1 MKGDSA
7 GIEINDVPKKG
18 FAGKADPV
26 HPVAPCKGDVRFGG
40 DDDGSAGSFA
50 NERGRPEDGT
60 AGARGMKPMTKK
72 VAVTAS
78 VFVFFLAVCIGISI
92 RSSNKTKP
100 TATSSALAL
109 EGTDSVF
116 PEVIN
121 GETLDFNVWQQSRRY
136 LVDIRRNGDGG
147 HFCGATLI
155 SRRVV
160 LTAAREFE
168 KFK

>member
-1 MKGDSA
+1 
-7 GIEINDVPKKG
+7 
-18 FAGKADPV
+18 
-26 HPVAPCKGDVRFGG
+26 
-40 DDDGSAGSFA
+40 
-50 NERGRPEDGT
+50 
-60 AGARGMKPMTKK
+60 MKPMTKK

-78 VFVFFLAVCIGISI
+78 VFVFFLAVCIVIGI

-116 PEVIN
+116 PQVIN

-136 LVDIRRNGDGG
+136 LVDIRNGDGG
-147 HFCGATLI
+147 HTCGATLI

-168 KFK
+168 

>member
-1 MKGDSA
+1 
-7 GIEINDVPKKG
+7 
-18 FAGKADPV
+18 
-26 HPVAPCKGDVRFGG
+26 
-40 DDDGSAGSFA
+40 
-50 NERGRPEDGT
+50 
-60 AGARGMKPMTKK
+60 MKPMTKK

-78 VFVFFLAVCIGISI
+78 VFVFFLAVCIGIGI

-121 GETLDFNVWQQSRRY
+121 GETLDFDVWDQTRRY
-136 LVDIRRNGDGG
+136 LVDIRRNGG
-147 HFCGATLI
+147 HSCGATLI